1 MDGRFADSPDV
12 PSRRSTLVA
21 LMRRI
26 LLLLLGVALLVLPAA
41 SAAGAAGRSQSGFLV
56 VKRAAGDG
64 GFNGPPVVTVV
75 VHGFVVGRVT
85 QEARVDVYHL
95 QTAAGGGTPQAK
107 GPDVTQSPVRWRS
120 FTGREYSGSGF
131 RFSAIG
137 GFYRVVV
144 RGAGVYLFAGGHG
157 SVWLRGSSVYRNAD
171 GFYSLGGRP
180 FRSLPAQTVKR
191 SIGGG

>member
-1 MDGRFADSPDV
+1 
-12 PSRRSTLVA
+12 
-21 LMRRI
+21 
-26 LLLLLGVALLVLPAA
+26 
-41 SAAGAAGRSQSGFLV
+41 
-56 VKRAAGDG
+56 
-64 GFNGPPVVTVV
+64 
-75 VHGFVVGRVT
+75 GFVVGRVT

-107 GPDVTQSPVRWRS
+107 GPDVTQIRVLWWR
-120 FTGREYSGSGF
+120 FTGRKYSGSGC

-137 GFYRVVV
+137 GFCRVVV

-157 SVWLRGSSVYRNAD
+157 SVWLRGSSHYPNAD

-180 FRSLPAQTVKR
+180 FRSLPAPELKR